1 MQWGKESQ
9 LIVCVENVNIILR
22 RRVFCEVGA
31 VYIVAVQCT
40 LGGRSDCSSSSRA
53 TAVLQRP
60 HVRLVL
66 DSGRRSDDS
75 HAQQDDHGG
84 LVQRPNTAHHRTF
97 CAAMQPSRCH
107 IPTRSTETAHTF
119 AKKRFTSVAIRFR
132 IPIRILDPDHHQ
144 NLTIC
149 SLAHCQP
156 SLRISCKSVR
166 KFLHKVGNRQTNKQ
180 TNNDDYIILLGGG
193 NNHEYIVSTFNVSQA
208 RRHTYVPNVSQM
220 YDIEFSY

>member
-1 MQWGKESQ
+1 
-9 LIVCVENVNIILR
+9 VCVENVNIILR

-31 VYIVAVQCT
+31 VCMVAVQCT

-97 CAAMQPSRCH
+97 CAALQLSRCH
-107 IPTRSTETAHTF
+107 TPTRSTETVHTF
-119 AKKRFTSVAIRFR
+119 AKERFTSVAIRFR
-132 IPIRILDPDHHQ
+132 ILDPDHHQ
-144 NLTIC
+144 NLNNC
-149 SLAHCQP
+149 SLANCQP
-156 SLRISCKSVR
+156 SLKISCKSVR
-166 KFLHKVGNRQTNKQ
+166 KFLRKVGNRQTNKQ

-193 NNHEYIVSTFNVSQA
+193 NNHESLVSTFNVSQA
-208 RRHTYVPNVSQM
+208 RRHT
-220 YDIEFSY
+220 